1 MILSICDNTTVL
13 KVIHVVNIMITVI
26 KIGVP
31 IALIIA
37 MMIDFMKAIKVGSD
51 DLLAKAKGKV
61 KNRVIAAVLIF
72 LVPTFVTFIVNVA
85 APEDA
90 EIKKCIDASSS
101 MSDIDSME
109 SSNVEALVSKAES
122 DLTYSSYSSAYSAVS
137 RMSDPE
143 KKKSFLDR
151 LANVQKQIDE
161 NNKKKKEEEKAE

>member
-31 IALIIA
+31 IALLIA
-37 MMIDFMKAIKVGSD
+37 MMVDFMNAIKIGSD

-61 KNRVIAAVLIF
+61 KNRIIAAVLIF
-72 LVPTFVTFIVNVA
+72 LVPTFVTFIIDTV

-101 MSDIDSME
+101 ISDIDAME
-109 SSNVEALVSKAES
+109 SSNVESLVSKAES

-137 RMSDPE
+137 RMSDPD
-143 KKKSFLDR
+143 KKKAFLDR

-161 NNKKKKEEEKAE
+161 NNKKKKDEEKAK